1 MVKEVTAD
9 SQVTRVY
16 QAQLV
21 SEVFLVYPE

>member
-9 SQVTRVY
+9 SQVTRVH
-16 QAQLV
+16 QAQLE